1 MDVRKIG
8 YADGTGSASCSLA
21 AGFGVSGTEPSDFA
35 TEVLVVDQ
43 YVRMN
48 KDEYDV
54 ALTVLRMET
63 Y

>member
-1 MDVRKIG
+1 
-8 YADGTGSASCSLA
+8 
-21 AGFGVSGTEPSDFA
+21 
-35 TEVLVVDQ
+35 VLVVDQ

-63 Y
+63 YWYLDFL